1 MPPLEMWRSLENQ
14 SHYLM
19 KLQESQSTQDFLI
32 ISNRDLRLTFYY
44 LLYLL
49 IRIYFSLFLSL
60 HMGKRRVLFCSQKET
75 NPNTMRQCEIFER

>member
-60 HMGKRRVLFCSQKET
+60 HMDKRRVLFCSQK
-75 NPNTMRQCEIFER
+75 